1 MIIMKKIALI
11 SCVKTKLPHKAK
23 AKDLYISPL
32 FKGYMAYAM
41 KQEPDKIF
49 ILSAKYGLLD
59 LDTEIEP
66 YEFTLKGKPEKLKKE
81 WAHKVLRQLSE
92 RADIQKDHFII
103 LAGNDYR
110 TYLIPYLSSYE
121 VPLEGVPFFTQ
132 LKRLKELLDE

>member
-1 MIIMKKIALI
+1 MKRIVLI
-11 SCVKTKLPHKAK
+11 SCVKTKLPHKVK

-32 FKGYMAYAM
+32 FKGYLAYAI
-41 KQEPDKIF
+41 KQKPDMIF

-59 LDTEIEP
+59 LDAEIEP
-66 YEFTLKGKPEKLKKE
+66 YEYTLKGKPEKLKKE

-92 RADIQKDHFII
+92 RADIRKDHFII

-110 TYLIPYLSSYE
+110 THLIPSLFSYE

-132 LKRLKELLDE
+132 LKLLKELLDE